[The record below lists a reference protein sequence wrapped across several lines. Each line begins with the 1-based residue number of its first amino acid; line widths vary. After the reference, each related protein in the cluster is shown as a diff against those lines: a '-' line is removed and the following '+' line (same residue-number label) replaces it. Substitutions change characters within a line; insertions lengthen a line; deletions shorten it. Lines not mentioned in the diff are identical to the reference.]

1 MYTAS
6 GTYTVRG
13 FTEYVIELRCDFP
26 YSMYPLRVN
35 AGVIEWSRWSNWV
48 LPFGFVA
55 GATSVGMALAGV
67 HSPARA
73 VLVLA
78 FLAVVPTVAIA
89 GLLRSFD
96 LFARIVV
103 ACAANI
109 TILTLTATIMLAEG
123 VWSPVAG
130 LLGVTVAT
138 LLCLVAQWPPV
149 SRRGG
154 RPSMRAPAAPDPST
168 SRKKSDREQRRLRV
182 PPPAGETRRWRVE
195 PIALH
200 ATGEDG

>member
-1 MYTAS
+1 MGSRIGAS
-6 GTYTVRG
+6 VKWLL
-13 FTEYVIELRCDFP
+13 VVA
-26 YSMYPLRVN
+26 SV
-35 AGVIEWSRWSNWV
+35 AGVV
-48 LPFGFVA
+48 G
-55 GATSVGMALAGV
+55 VGMALAGV

-73 VLVLA
+73 VLVVV

-96 LFARIVV
+96 LFARIIL
-103 ACAANI
+103 AGAATI

-149 SRRGG
+149 RERVGTAVASRW
-154 RPSMRAPAAPDPST
+154 PAVHAHT
-168 SRKKSDREQRRLRV
+168 SHTGSIEQPQEV
-182 PPPAGETRRWRVE
+182 
-195 PIALH
+195 
-200 ATGEDG
+200 

>member
-1 MYTAS
+1 MGAEATEGSNNWVRWTLLIAS
-6 GTYTVRG
+6 V
-13 FTEYVIELRCDFP
+13 
-26 YSMYPLRVN
+26 
-35 AGVIEWSRWSNWV
+35 AGVV
-48 LPFGFVA
+48 G
-55 GATSVGMALAGV
+55 VGMALAGV

-73 VLVLA
+73 VLVLV

-96 LFARIVV
+96 LFARIIL
-103 ACAANI
+103 AGAANI

-149 SRRGG
+149 RERVGTAVASR
-154 RPSMRAPAAPDPST
+154 
-168 SRKKSDREQRRLRV
+168 
-182 PPPAGETRRWRVE
+182 
-195 PIALH
+195 
-200 ATGEDG
+200 